1 MNNEEVRQ
9 KIDDMVKTILSYEKC
24 HQISFSV
31 DRHDLRYNNM
41 LTIAIMPIVGSD
53 YGTTSYFS
61 FTYNVY
67 SDNLEN
73 IFESIKY
80 ILKKECKK
88 HNISIYFDDDKL

>member
-1 MNNEEVRQ
+1 
-9 KIDDMVKTILSYEKC
+9 
-24 HQISFSV
+24 
-31 DRHDLRYNNM
+31 
-41 LTIAIMPIVGSD
+41 MPIVGLD

-67 SDNLEN
+67 TDNLEN